1 MKRALFVLLT
11 LQTVLSWRAAVVAL
25 PVRVTDGQGHVVS
38 GLTADNFRIFQDG
51 KPQPV
56 TMFRH
61 GDAPVTLG
69 LVIDASTSMRPKQGA
84 LIAAAAAFARSGRPD
99 DELFVVTFNDQVTFT
114 LPSGEA
120 FTTDPAKLEAAL
132 SVTRPEG
139 RTKLYDAIVA
149 SLVHARKGKWD
160 RTAIVIVSDGG
171 DNASRYKYSDVRA
184 MAEQSQSVIYAL
196 GLVDDRGEE
205 EDPNILARLC
215 RDTGGL
221 CYFPRRD
228 ANLEDVLA
236 QIGRDLREQYIVGF
250 SPDPS
255 QPPGNHDV
263 RVTASGPKGES
274 LKVRT
279 RPGYAGVGK
288 GGLP

>member
-1 MKRALFVLLT
+1 VKRALFALLA

-25 PVRVTDGQGHVVS
+25 PVRVTDGKGHVVS
-38 GLTADNFRIFQDG
+38 GLTADNFRIVQDG

-56 TMFRH
+56 TMFHH
-61 GDAPVTLG
+61 GDTPVTLG
-69 LVIDASTSMRPKQGA
+69 LVIDASASMRPKQSA
-84 LIAAAAAFARSGRPD
+84 LIAAAASFARSGRPD
-99 DELFVVTFNDQVTFT
+99 DEMFVVTFNDHVTFT
-114 LPSGEA
+114 LPPGSA
-120 FTTDPAKLEAAL
+120 FTTDPAQLEAAL
-132 SVTRPEG
+132 KVTQPEG

-149 SLVHARKGKWD
+149 SLQHARKGKWD

-171 DNASRYKYSDVRA
+171 DNASYYKYSDVRA
-184 MAEQSQSVIYAL
+184 MAEQSQTVIYAL

-205 EDPNILARLC
+205 EDPNILKRLC

-221 CYFPRRD
+221 CYFPPPN

-250 SPDPS
+250 SPDPG
-255 QPPGNHDV
+255 QAPGNHDV
-263 RVTASGPKGES
+263 QVTARGPSGES

-279 RPGYAGVGK
+279 RPGYTGTAK
-288 GGLP
+288 GSQR

>member
-1 MKRALFVLLT
+1 MKRALFALLA

-25 PVRVTDGQGHVVS
+25 PVRVTDGHGHVVS
-38 GLTADNFRIFQDG
+38 GLTADSFRIFQDG

-56 TMFRH
+56 TMFHH

-69 LVIDASTSMRPKQGA
+69 LVIDASTSMRPKQSA
-84 LIAAAAAFARSGRPD
+84 LIAAAASFARSGRPD
-99 DELFVVTFNDQVTFT
+99 DEMFVVTFNDEVTFT
-114 LPSGEA
+114 LPPGVP
-120 FTTDPAKLEAAL
+120 FTTDANAL
-132 SVTRPEG
+132 DTALKVTQPEG

-149 SLVHARKGKWD
+149 SLLHARKGKWD

-184 MAEQSQSVIYAL
+184 MAEQSQTVIYAL

-205 EDPNILARLC
+205 EDPKILKRLC

-221 CYFPRRD
+221 CYFPPPN
-228 ANLEDVLA
+228 ANLEDVLS
-236 QIGRDLREQYIVGF
+236 QISRDLREQYIVGF
-250 SPDPS
+250 SPDPNS
-255 QPPGNHDV
+255 PPGSHEV
-263 RVTASGPKGES
+263 RVEATGPNGES

-279 RPGYAGVGK
+279 RPGYTGAGKAGR
-288 GGLP
+288 P